1 MTVTK
6 NSTHTHTHIHTHT
19 HTHTHWNGKN
29 NEAVVRMRWNG
40 SPEPQVPHPLSLHL
54 QDWRWALAQGQEML
68 LPFSYLRPPG
78 GGPQARSHTNLPRGW
93 KSIRKGQTG
102 PLSHPG
108 SVHQSSCP
116 SKREEKAAFLL
127 KRSSKPER
135 EQEGYNV
142 PQKPFRGGYIRE
154 YDICSQMNRRHALW
168 IKENVCLRPQWF
180 RWAQHP
186 DFHRYGRKKP
196 LFVDDCVK
204 STDTFLSPDISQ
216 AESGGVSTDARLWSN
231 WHFSLVETFS
241 DWIVFL

>member
-1 MTVTK
+1 MAK
-6 NSTHTHTHIHTHT
+6 I
-19 HTHTHWNGKN
+19 
-29 NEAVVRMRWNG
+29 MRLLWG
-40 SPEPQVPHPLSLHL
+40 W
-54 QDWRWALAQGQEML
+54 DEM
-68 LPFSYLRPPG
+68 
-78 GGPQARSHTNLPRGW
+78 GPQSPRCLTPFLCTCKTEGGLW
-93 KSIRKGQTG
+93 HRGRKCCFHSLIWDHLVVAPKPGATRICLEDEKASGKDRQVHS
-102 PLSHPG
+102 PHPG

-142 PQKPFRGGYIRE
+142 PQKPFQGGYIRE

-216 AESGGVSTDARLWSN
+216 AESGWVSTDARLWSN